1 MTTVRVDTYVFMQAS
16 PGLVVDRLMYASRL
30 RAAEDLAV
38 DHTQGKVTEAELGI
52 RLHELAPR
60 LSPYEQQHRFEQLVE
75 AIQYRQDVHDGMVTP
90 AEVEP
95 RLAHPE
101 VLADHAAKRVDA
113 ALHDLI
119 GGGL

>member
-1 MTTVRVDTYVFMQAS
+1 MTTTTHPVA
-16 PGLVVDRLMYASRL
+16 PDRLMYASRL
-30 RAAEDLAV
+30 DEAEALAV
-38 DHTQGKVTEAELGI
+38 DHTQGKVSERELGI

-60 LSPYEQQHRFEQLVE
+60 LSPFEQQFRFEELVE
-75 AIQYRQDVHDGMVTP
+75 AIRFRQDVHDGMVTP
-90 AEVEP
+90 AEAEP

>member
-1 MTTVRVDTYVFMQAS
+1 MTTVA
-16 PGLVVDRLMYASRL
+16 PDRLMLAARL

-38 DHTQGKVTEAELGI
+38 DHTQGKVSERDLGI

-60 LSPYEQQHRFEQLVE
+60 LSPQVQQQRFEDLVA

-113 ALHDLI
+113 ALHDLV